1 MISARMKPSV
11 VRVITPLCRGLL
23 RLGIS
28 ADFMTLIGTLIVV
41 IGSFTLIVSGK
52 FLASIV
58 IIGLAL
64 LTDLLDGTMARISE
78 KGPTVWGNF
87 LDSTLDRIA
96 DGAILVS
103 LALYLHNQENSFFI
117 LVLLTLPISAL
128 VPYTRAKAE
137 SLGIECKGGF
147 AERTERL
154 LILGLAGVLDL
165 LGIDWGIELGVWS
178 LLILSGIT
186 VLQRMA
192 IVRKATRSKIS

>member
-1 MISARMKPSV
+1 MISARIKPSV

-192 IVRKATRSKIS
+192 IVRTATRSKIS

>member
-1 MISARMKPSV
+1 
-11 VRVITPLCRGLL
+11 
-23 RLGIS
+23 
-28 ADFMTLIGTLIVV
+28 MTLIGTLIVV
-41 IGSFTLIVSGK
+41 IGSFTLIVNGK
-52 FLASIV
+52 FLAAIV

-78 KGPTVWGNF
+78 KGPTIWGNF

-103 LALYLHNQENSFFI
+103 LALYLHNQQDSLFTV
-117 LVLLTLPISAL
+117 VLLTLPLSAL

-165 LGIDWGIELGVWS
+165 FGIDWGIGLGVWS
-178 LLILSGIT
+178 LLILSSIT
-186 VLQRMA
+186 VLQRME